1 MNKEHNHVY
10 RGCIFCPGVNI
21 QELYILPGLYIYI
34 QGCIF
39 CPEYISILPRMLYIY
54 LLEFKT
60 FFCCIHTQIKNAG
73 NVT

>member
-54 LLEFKT
+54 TYLSLKLFFVVFTLKLKTLEM
-60 FFCCIHTQIKNAG
+60 
-73 NVT
+73 